1 MIKRNINGIL
11 LFNKPIGISSNAAL
25 QRVKRLFQANKAGH
39 TGSLDKLASGL
50 LPICLGEATKLSN
63 FLLTADKHYE
73 TTLTLGFTT
82 LTGDSEGEILQTRP
96 ADNISREQ
104 IDKVVQSFIGPNDQV
119 PPMFSALK
127 HQGQPL
133 YKLARQ
139 GKTIERKPR
148 TINIYDIE
156 IQSFTDNYLSIKVH
170 CSKGTYIRTLAE
182 DIGEALGCGAFVSYL
197 HRIRVG
203 SYQNMV
209 DFATLEQQTDLEALD
224 KLLIPMETA
233 ISHWPKINLS
243 TELTYYV
250 QLGQAVQVPQAP
262 TDGWVQLFNEK
273 VFLGIGQILEDGRVT
288 PKRLINFDDSE
299 QK

>member
-1 MIKRNINGIL
+1 MVKRNINGIL
-11 LFNKPIGISSNAAL
+11 LFNKPVNVSSNAAL

-39 TGSLDKLASGL
+39 TGSLDQLASGL

-63 FLLTADKHYE
+63 FLLMADKYYE

-82 LTGDSEGEILQTRP
+82 LTGDAEGEILQTRST
-96 ADNISREQ
+96 DNISREQ
-104 IDKVVQSFIGPNDQV
+104 IDKVVQSFIGSNKQV
-119 PPMFSALK
+119 PPMYSAIK

-139 GKTIERKPR
+139 GKTIERKAR

-156 IQSFTDNYLSIKVH
+156 VQSFIDNYLAIKVH

-182 DIGEALGCGAFVSYL
+182 DIGEALGCGAFVSRL

-203 SYQNMV
+203 DYQNMI
-209 DFATLEQQTDLEALD
+209 DFATLEQQADLEALD

-233 ISHWPKINLS
+233 IYHWPKVNLS
-243 TELTYYV
+243 VELTYYI
-250 QLGQAVQVPQAP
+250 QQGQAVQVPQAP
-262 TDGWVQLFNEK
+262 TDGWVQLFNEEL
-273 VFLGIGQILEDGRVT
+273 FLGIGRILEDGRVT
-288 PKRLINFDDSE
+288 PKRLINY
-299 QK
+299 

>member
-1 MIKRNINGIL
+1 MVKRNINGIL
-11 LFNKPIGISSNAAL
+11 LFNKPVDISSNAAL

-39 TGSLDKLASGL
+39 TGSLDQLASGL

-63 FLLTADKHYE
+63 FLLMADKYYE

-82 LTGDSEGEILQTRP
+82 LTGDAEGEILQTRP
-96 ADNISREQ
+96 TDNINREQ
-104 IDKVVQSFIGPNDQV
+104 IDKVVQSFIGSNEQV
-119 PPMFSALK
+119 PPMYSALK

-139 GKTIERKPR
+139 GKTIERKAR

-156 IQSFTDNYLSIKVH
+156 VQSFIDNYLAIKVH

-182 DIGEALGCGAFVSYL
+182 DIGEVLGCGAFVSRL
-197 HRIRVG
+197 HRVRVG
-203 SYQNMV
+203 DYQSMI
-209 DFATLEQQTDLEALD
+209 DFTTLEQQADLDALD

-243 TELTYYV
+243 TELTYYI
-250 QLGQAVQVPQAP
+250 QQGQAVQVPQAP

-273 VFLGIGQILEDGRVT
+273 IFLGIGQVLEDGRVT
-288 PKRLINFDDSE
+288 PKRLINY
-299 QK
+299 